1 MNNTITKYLKV
12 RVPTMSLGLVIKFA
26 GTAVELML
34 PWMLSVILD
43 RFVPEQDTRSI
54 ILWGVLMI
62 VAAGAALLGNI
73 VANRIATR
81 VARDFIREVRY
92 DLFARITDLSCS
104 QTDKFTVPSLISRLT
119 SDSYNLHQMVD
130 RMQRLGVRAPIML
143 LGGITITFMM
153 EPVLTLVM
161 IAVMPVLSF
170 IVVFISKKGI
180 LLYTKTQ
187 AALDVMIRRAQ
198 ESITGIRVIQ
208 ALSKTGYEKNRFN
221 SASNQVADNDYHSAL
236 LMNVTSPVMNIL
248 LNLGLTFVVVV
259 GAFRVNG
266 GHTGPGTIIAFLS
279 YFTIILNV
287 VMMISRIFVM
297 LTKGVASG
305 KRIAEVLD
313 APYEM
318 ELSVPADGEAEVY
331 GEGAAG
337 GKSAACGEAAAD
349 GKSAACGEAAADGEA
364 AASAEAAAVETSG
377 TYGYVIPHDQ
387 AYICFDNV
395 SFSYSKVRNDLSNI
409 SFTLRRGEKMG
420 IIGATGSGKSTL
432 LQLLLRFYDPDS
444 GSIRIDGKE
453 LRSIPPAVLYSMFG
467 VVFQNDFLYADE
479 ISENIDIG
487 RGLDSDRIIEA
498 ARNAQADFIFNRSD
512 GFAGFIASGGMD
524 ISGGQKQRMLIARA
538 LAARPEI
545 LLLDDSSSALDY
557 KTDAAL
563 NKALNKEYA
572 DTTKIIITQRVSA
585 IIDAGKILVLDDGQ
599 MIGLGTHDELMRD
612 CAMYREI
619 ATYQMQEVV

>member
-1 MNNTITKYLKV
+1 
-12 RVPTMSLGLVIKFA
+12 MSLGLTVKFA

-54 ILWGVLMI
+54 VLWGGLM
-62 VAAGAALLGNI
+62 VAAAGAALLGNI
-73 VANRIATR
+73 LANRMATR

-119 SDSYNLHQMVD
+119 SDSYNLHHLVD
-130 RMQRLGVRAPIML
+130 RMQRLGVRAPILL
-143 LGGITITFMM
+143 LGGITITFLM

-161 IAVMPVLSF
+161 LAVMPVLSF

-180 LLYTKTQ
+180 RLYTKTQ

-198 ESITGIRVIQ
+198 ESITGVRVIQ
-208 ALSKTGYEKNRFN
+208 ALSKTDYEKDRFN
-221 SASNQVADNDYHSAL
+221 SASNEVADNDYRSAL

-266 GHTGPGTIIAFLS
+266 GHTGPGTIVAFLS

-287 VMMISRIFVM
+287 VMMVSRIFVM

-318 ELSVPADGEAEVY
+318 ELSVPAEGFEADIES
-331 GEGAAG
+331 AAG
-337 GKSAACGEAAAD
+337 GASAAGVSSAAGGADGSGSGGANPAGTTSQAAD
-349 GKSAACGEAAADGEA
+349 HKTEHCPAF
-364 AASAEAAAVETSG
+364 
-377 TYGYVIPHDQ
+377 
-387 AYICFDNV
+387 ICFDNV
-395 SFSYSKVRNDLSNI
+395 SFSYSKVRDDLSNI

-432 LQLLLRFYDPDS
+432 LQLLLRFYDPDR
-444 GSIRIDGKE
+444 GAIFIDGRE
-453 LRSIPPAVLYSMFG
+453 LRTIPPGVLYCMFG

-479 ISENIDIG
+479 IQENIDIG
-487 RGLDSDRIIEA
+487 RGLEEDRIISA
-498 ARNAQADFIFNRSD
+498 ARNAQADFIFDRSD

-524 ISGGQKQRMLIARA
+524 ISGGQKQRILIARA
-538 LAARPEI
+538 LAAGPEI

-563 NKALNKEYA
+563 NKALNKEYGS
-572 DTTKIIITQRVSA
+572 TTKIMITQRVSA
-585 IIDAGKILVLDDGQ
+585 IIDADKILVLDDGR
-599 MIGLGTHDELMRD
+599 MIGCGTHDDLMRD